1 MLTGRGLRF
10 YLATERTNQ
19 NLVNISAQGLY
30 ELEAK
35 FLINHEWATS
45 AEDIMWR
52 RSKLG
57 LHMSE
62 DERVAFTEWFGA
74 QNS

>member
-1 MLTGRGLRF
+1 MGSEMCIRDRHFG
-10 YLATERTNQ
+10 A
-19 NLVNISAQGLY
+19 GLY

-35 FLINHEWATS
+35 FLINHEWAMS

-62 DERVAFTEWFGA
+62 DERTGFIEWFGA